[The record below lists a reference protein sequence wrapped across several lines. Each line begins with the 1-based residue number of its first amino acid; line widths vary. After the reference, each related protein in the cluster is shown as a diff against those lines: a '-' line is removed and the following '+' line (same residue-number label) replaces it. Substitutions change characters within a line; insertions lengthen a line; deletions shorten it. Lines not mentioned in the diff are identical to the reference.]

1 MMPEETAIAA
11 KDIKAKV
18 MMPIHWGAFTLAMHA
33 WTDPIVRV
41 KNKADE
47 LNIPLIAPMVGE
59 YVNTIEGLG
68 EKAWWE

>member
-1 MMPEETAIAA
+1 
-11 KDIKAKV
+11 

-47 LNIPLIAPMVGE
+47 LNIPLIALMVGE